1 MLYFIYMICIDE
13 LKATFNRIILIQN
26 NTSSVEEEIMANV
39 IVQNLGPMLK
49 QLETLPGSPQFKQEV
64 TQEIERRKHESERP
78 TETD

>member
-1 MLYFIYMICIDE
+1 MICIDE

-49 QLETLPGSPQFKQEV
+49 QLETLSGSQQFKQEV
-64 TQEIERRKHESERP
+64 AQEIERRKHESERP

>member
-1 MLYFIYMICIDE
+1 MICVDE
-13 LKATFNRIILIQN
+13 LKSTYNRIILIQN

-39 IVQNLGPMLK
+39 IVQYLGPMLK

-64 TQEIERRKHESERP
+64 AQEIERRKHESERP

>member
-1 MLYFIYMICIDE
+1 MICIDE
-13 LKATFNRIILIQN
+13 LKSTFNRIILIEN

-49 QLETLPGSPQFKQEV
+49 QLETLSDSPQFKQEV
-64 TQEIERRKHESERP
+64 AQEIERRKHESERP

>member
-1 MLYFIYMICIDE
+1 MICIDE

-64 TQEIERRKHESERP
+64 AQEIERRKRESKRP

>member
-64 TQEIERRKHESERP
+64 VQEIERRKRESERP

>member
-1 MLYFIYMICIDE
+1 MICIDE
-13 LKATFNRIILIQN
+13 LKSTFNRIILIQN

-49 QLETLPGSPQFKQEV
+49 QLETLSGSPQFKQEV
-64 TQEIERRKHESERP
+64 AEEIERRKHESERP

>member
-39 IVQNLGPMLK
+39 IVQNLGSMLK

-64 TQEIERRKHESERP
+64 AQEIERRKRESERP